1 MPKTKIKKTPKKDEQ
16 KELKKTGVLELKSE
30 KSENAE
36 TETEN
41 REENMKLNGNG
52 KEKYYQAIGRR
63 KESIARIRFY
73 TKKSTDT
80 VEDEK
85 ALITIN
91 GKDYADYFSDVN
103 LRNIVESPL
112 RKLKSLNRFKASVV
126 VRGGGLT
133 GQADAIKH
141 GLSRALVQFDIN
153 FKNMEKTKEEG
164 YLNNIPQEKNPEIMT
179 ISGLNEKIKIAQEA
193 KERILEKHNLIDS
206 ELSEEVKLSL
216 SMIDNK
222 IDSYKKEIEDL
233 ESK

>member
-1 MPKTKIKKTPKKDEQ
+1 M
-16 KELKKTGVLELKSE
+16 
-30 KSENAE
+30 
-36 TETEN
+36 
-41 REENMKLNGNG
+41 
-52 KEKYYQAIGRR
+52 
-63 KESIARIRFY
+63 
-73 TKKSTDT
+73 
-80 VEDEK
+80 
-85 ALITIN
+85 
-91 GKDYADYFSDVN
+91 
-103 LRNIVESPL
+103 
-112 RKLKSLNRFKASVV
+112 
-126 VRGGGLT
+126 
-133 GQADAIKH
+133 
-141 GLSRALVQFDIN
+141 FDIN